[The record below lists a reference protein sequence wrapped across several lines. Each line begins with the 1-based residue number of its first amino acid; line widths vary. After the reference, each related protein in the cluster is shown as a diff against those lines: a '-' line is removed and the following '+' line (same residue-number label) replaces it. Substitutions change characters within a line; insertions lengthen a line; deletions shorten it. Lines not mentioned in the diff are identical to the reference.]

1 MAIADVGD
9 HELYYER
16 TGAGEP
22 LLLIMGM
29 SGTHLTWGG
38 PFPDALRRDFEVV
51 VYDHRGIGKSSR
63 ADGGYTI
70 GDLAEDAAGLLD
82 AIGWERPHVAG
93 ISMGGMVA
101 QELALR
107 HPERVRTLTLGCT
120 YAGGA
125 SAALTSEATLGRLQA
140 SWAAGDRELA
150 LRTAWEINVSPAF
163 AADDAQYAEFRR
175 RAIDVPAALPAIMAQ
190 AQACAM
196 HNTSARLG
204 QIAAPTLVVHGT
216 ADEMLPAPNAKLIA
230 DAIPGA
236 RLQLLDGIGHL
247 FFWEEPER
255 SAALVREHA
264 LAPARA

>member
-1 MAIADVGD
+1 MATARVGD

-16 TGAGEP
+16 SGSGEP

-29 SGTHLTWGG
+29 SGTHLSWGD
-38 PFPDALRRDFEVV
+38 PFLDALRRDFEIVI
-51 VYDHRGIGKSSR
+51 YDHRGIGKSSR
-63 ADGGYTI
+63 AEPPYTI

-82 AIGWERPHVAG
+82 ELGWERPHVAG

-120 YAGGA
+120 YAGGPGA
-125 SAALTSEATLGRLQA
+125 SLSPESTLQRLQA
-140 SWAAGDRELA
+140 SWMAADREVA
-150 LRTAWEINVSPAF
+150 LRTMWEVNVAPGF
-163 AADDAQYAEFRR
+163 AADDDRYADFRR
-175 RAIDVPAALPAIMAQ
+175 RALEVPAALPSIMAQ

-196 HNTSARLG
+196 HDTSGRLG
-204 QIAAPTLVVHGT
+204 QIAAPTLVIHGT
-216 ADEMLPAPNAKLIA
+216 ADEMLPVANAKLIA

-236 RLQLLDGIGHL
+236 RLEVFDGVGHL
-247 FFWEEPER
+247 FFWEDPER

-264 LAPARA
+264 LAGARA